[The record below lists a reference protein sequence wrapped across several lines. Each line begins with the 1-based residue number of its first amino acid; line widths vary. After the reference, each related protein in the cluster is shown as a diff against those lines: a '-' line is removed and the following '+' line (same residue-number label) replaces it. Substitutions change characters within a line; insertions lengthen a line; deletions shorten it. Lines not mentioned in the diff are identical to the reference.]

1 MQMLSCFF
9 IFEMKIT
16 GQQKRHLL
24 VNILSAVPA
33 SAFLVYFVWFLVQ
46 KEFRY
51 DFLIQPFNS
60 DVTGGFLKLQSSDFV
75 WVAALKGVG
84 NTLMLVGLSISI
96 ASVLGL
102 FLGIMRLSTN
112 LLLRGI
118 ARVYV
123 EILRNVPLLVLMFL
137 FAFVVFAKLPGIQEA
152 AGIKGL
158 ILVSNRGV
166 ALPEFVFA
174 PFAWVWLLVLLLIV
188 FGVVMFWRWLNE
200 IQDETGKRNFGFFWS
215 VLLLIILGFLSH
227 RLMGKPVQVL
237 SPVLDVTSLFP
248 SYSQGFVLN
257 LGYLSALLSLS
268 LYFGAFIAEIVRG
281 SIQAIPREQS
291 EAAESLGLTSAQRLQ
306 LVILPQALRIMIPS
320 LNNEYQNTN
329 KDSSLAH
336 FITYAEVVFVALQ
349 VANNRGNLIELFLGV
364 FLIYV
369 VLNLIISSV
378 MNLINRLVQVVG

>member
-137 FAFVVFAKLPGIQEA
+137 FAFVVFAKLPVVTFGIFLFETYIA
-152 AGIKGL
+152 A
-158 ILVSNRGV
+158 S
-166 ALPEFVFA
+166 
-174 PFAWVWLLVLLLIV
+174 
-188 FGVVMFWRWLNE
+188 
-200 IQDETGKRNFGFFWS
+200 
-215 VLLLIILGFLSH
+215 
-227 RLMGKPVQVL
+227 
-237 SPVLDVTSLFP
+237 
-248 SYSQGFVLN
+248 
-257 LGYLSALLSLS
+257 
-268 LYFGAFIAEIVRG
+268 
-281 SIQAIPREQS
+281 
-291 EAAESLGLTSAQRLQ
+291 
-306 LVILPQALRIMIPS
+306 
-320 LNNEYQNTN
+320 
-329 KDSSLAH
+329 
-336 FITYAEVVFVALQ
+336 
-349 VANNRGNLIELFLGV
+349 
-364 FLIYV
+364 
-369 VLNLIISSV
+369 
-378 MNLINRLVQVVG
+378 